1 VPTLFLFKGTLS
13 SIYSLYFGYSQATT
27 SHQTPYWY
35 LIIWIHLPKSIF
47 PDRFIS
53 ICKLEGHWKWACLSL
68 PHRKMS
74 SQVHDPHGKHI
85 LGNQQMPWIKFMDYE
100 EPTGGG
106 ELLKLN

>member
-1 VPTLFLFKGTLS
+1 
-13 SIYSLYFGYSQATT
+13 
-27 SHQTPYWY
+27 
-35 LIIWIHLPKSIF
+35 
-47 PDRFIS
+47 
-53 ICKLEGHWKWACLSL
+53 
-68 PHRKMS
+68 MS